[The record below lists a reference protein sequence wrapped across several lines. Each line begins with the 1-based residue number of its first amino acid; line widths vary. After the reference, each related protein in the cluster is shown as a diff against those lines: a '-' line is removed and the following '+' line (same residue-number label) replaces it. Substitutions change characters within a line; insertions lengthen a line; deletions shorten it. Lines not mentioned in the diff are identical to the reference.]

1 LQSRAPC
8 YIEISTIQDFGRLV
22 CAFERTP
29 LLTFSFKRNEE
40 HLLATQMDFISNIP
54 LIYFV
59 KHPKDG
65 QFLAYRH
72 SGGTEEVVVV
82 DSILNPA
89 YIYSPIISIEK
100 FPKAF
105 SRTARI
111 AKNTGYVP
119 IKLKDLSSLAKVAS
133 YRMNYDESPLPLFV
147 FNSKTSHV
155 IGTTVTLGEA
165 DSIAYFY
172 YVTSV
177 EEPLSSFI
185 KYSSQK
191 NEQPTFSNNIHEHGS
206 IYIKLVRLASTNP
219 LVTIYE

>member
-1 LQSRAPC
+1 MQSRAPC

-89 YIYSPIISIEK
+89 YIYS
-100 FPKAF
+100 
-105 SRTARI
+105 
-111 AKNTGYVP
+111 
-119 IKLKDLSSLAKVAS
+119 
-133 YRMNYDESPLPLFV
+133 
-147 FNSKTSHV
+147 
-155 IGTTVTLGEA
+155 
-165 DSIAYFY
+165 
-172 YVTSV
+172 
-177 EEPLSSFI
+177 
-185 KYSSQK
+185 
-191 NEQPTFSNNIHEHGS
+191 
-206 IYIKLVRLASTNP
+206 
-219 LVTIYE
+219 